1 MPKIGGNTIEECM
14 EICMSDPKLREEV
27 KDSEKRSEMC
37 YAACMKSLDNEIQAS
52 HFEITH
58 RDGKYIINGEENPGI
73 WAARGQTYTFEINA
87 EGHPFWIKTEM
98 TVGSE
103 NAYNEGVKN
112 NGTEVGTITFTV
124 PSDAPKK
131 LFYVCEFHNT
141 MQGEIEIL
149 TEEQMK
155 MVKLVEYYK
164 IKLIDYI

>member
-1 MPKIGGNTIEECM
+1 
-14 EICMSDPKLREEV
+14 
-27 KDSEKRSEMC
+27 
-37 YAACMKSLDNEIQAS
+37 
-52 HFEITH
+52 
-58 RDGKYIINGEENPGI
+58 
-73 WAARGQTYTFEINA
+73 
-87 EGHPFWIKTEM
+87 M

-103 NAYNEGVKN
+103 NAYNKGVEN
-112 NGTEVGTITFTV
+112 NGTEVGTLTFTV
-124 PSDAPKK
+124 PSDTPKK